1 MRIIGW
7 GADACSSDLDVI
19 AQRAAARLHAEIDA
33 AEAMYRR
40 HVEHMLH
47 CVEVSASFPLE
58 DGYLYRTQLTSVV
71 RKLTAHVDE
80 LMLLLGGRGIRLDS
94 PLTRVWLDMMAA
106 RANPG
111 NDQIGRASCRER
123 EGQSVEI

>member
-71 RKLTAHVDE
+71 RKLTRSEERRVGQE
-80 LMLLLGGRGIRLDS
+80 CVS
-94 PLTRVWLDMMAA
+94 PCRSRWSPCHQNKKPNRTATDQRV
-106 RANPG
+106 
-111 NDQIGRASCRER
+111 QIT
-123 EGQSVEI
+123 